1 MVGYIL
7 YVMYMPKKRKKTKNR
22 IMLYTEK
29 DYREARMVAVKLHAS
44 QSYDEIY
51 PYEKHLDDVVE
62 VIKRFGYSG
71 KFTIAGYLH
80 DSVEDGA
87 ISYNKIKTHFGY
99 EVAEM
104 VYCVTDELGRN
115 RREKK
120 EKTLPKTAGNPD
132 AIILKLAD
140 RIANIEH
147 GGKIDMYAKEYQ
159 EFKGA
164 LYLNT
169 PAHGR
174 AMWEHLD
181 KLLQINLVESN

>member
-1 MVGYIL
+1 MNYTD
-7 YVMYMPKKRKKTKNR
+7 KTYK
-22 IMLYTEK
+22 
-29 DYREARMVAVKLHAS
+29 EARMVAVKAHS
-44 QSYDEIY
+44 NQSYDEIF
-51 PYEKHLDDVVE
+51 PYEKHLDDVVD
-62 VIKRFGYSG
+62 VLKRFGFSG
-71 KFTIAGYLH
+71 KFIVAGYLH
-80 DSVEDGA
+80 DAIEDDG
-87 ISYNKIKTHFGY
+87 ISYNDINRHFNT

-115 RREKK
+115 RKEKK

-164 LYLNT
+164 LFLNT
-169 PAHGR
+169 PSNGR
-174 AMWEHLD
+174 PMWEHLD

>member
-1 MVGYIL
+1 MNYTN
-7 YVMYMPKKRKKTKNR
+7 KTYK
-22 IMLYTEK
+22 
-29 DYREARMVAVKLHAS
+29 EARMVAVKAHS
-44 QSYDEIY
+44 NQSYDEIF
-51 PYEKHLDDVVE
+51 PYEKHLDDVVD
-62 VIKRFGYSG
+62 VLKRFGFSG
-71 KFTIAGYLH
+71 KFIVAGYLH
-80 DSVEDGA
+80 DAIEDDG
-87 ISYNKIKTHFGY
+87 ISYNDINRHFNT

-120 EKTLPKTAGNPD
+120 VKTLPKTAGNPD

-174 AMWEHLD
+174 PMWEHLD
-181 KLLQINLVESN
+181 KLLQINLVESI

>member
-1 MVGYIL
+1 MNYTD
-7 YVMYMPKKRKKTKNR
+7 KTYK
-22 IMLYTEK
+22 
-29 DYREARMVAVKLHAS
+29 EARMVGVKAHS
-44 QSYDEIY
+44 NQSYDEIF
-51 PYEKHLDDVVE
+51 PYEKHLDDVVD
-62 VIKRFGYSG
+62 VLKRFGFSG
-71 KFTIAGYLH
+71 KYIVAGYLH
-80 DSVEDGA
+80 DAIEDDG
-87 ISYNKIKTHFGY
+87 ISYNDINRHFNT

-104 VYCVTDELGRN
+104 VYCVTDEVGRN

-120 EKTLPKTAGNPD
+120 EKTLPKTASNPD

-159 EFKGA
+159 EFKGV

-169 PAHGR
+169 PANGR

-181 KLLQINLVESN
+181 KLLQINLVVSN

>member
-1 MVGYIL
+1 MNYTD
-7 YVMYMPKKRKKTKNR
+7 KTYK
-22 IMLYTEK
+22 
-29 DYREARMVAVKLHAS
+29 EARMVAVKAHS
-44 QSYDEIY
+44 NQSYDEIF
-51 PYEKHLDDVVE
+51 PYEKHLDDVVD
-62 VIKRFGYSG
+62 VLKRFGFSG
-71 KFTIAGYLH
+71 KFIVAGYLH
-80 DSVEDGA
+80 DSIEDDG
-87 ISYNKIKTHFGY
+87 ISYNDIKKHFNT

-115 RREKK
+115 RKEKK
-120 EKTLPKTAGNPD
+120 EKTLPKTASNPD

-169 PAHGR
+169 PASGR
-174 AMWEHLD
+174 PMWEHLD